1 MTPIVPSPAAPDD
14 GPPRKPATGEGARST
29 PDGTAPPVLIAGAG
43 PVGLC
48 GALTLARFGVP
59 SLVLEAEAER
69 GEDYFR
75 RAGSKAICFQRDVLD
90 AFDRMGAAAPLLAEG
105 VTWTTAR
112 TYYRHHEVRTVTFP
126 AMSGEVHLP
135 PWINISQARVEQ
147 ELLRRAHA
155 EPLIDIRYRHRVTGV
170 RQDADGVTATADTPS
185 GPFAARGS
193 HLIGADGP
201 RSTIRHLLGVDFPGD
216 SFADRFL
223 ICDIRADL
231 PFPNE
236 RRFFFDPEW
245 NPGRQVLVH
254 QCPDSTWRIDWQ
266 VPDSYDID
274 EERASGALD
283 TRIRKIVGDQPYEIV
298 WSSVYR
304 FHERCAESFREGR
317 VFLAGDAAHL
327 YAPFGARGLN
337 SGVHDAENLGWK
349 LAYARVVA
357 PEAAET
363 LLSSYHAERWAA
375 AQENLR
381 VTGDTMRFL
390 VPHGE
395 ADTRRRRETLE
406 RAVTDRAARDR
417 IDSGKLAEPFWYPA
431 SPLTTPPD
439 VEEPIPA
446 EAGRPR
452 PPVPGV
458 ICPDGPAR
466 VPGQTTV
473 TRLRRLLGPGFTL
486 ITAGAGRAR
495 ALADATAEL
504 PVEVAA
510 YALEDIDI
518 DGSLA
523 AALRCSAGTVHVVR
537 PDAHLCA
544 VLDAAASDH
553 AEAADAVLAAI
564 RRACGQESPALI
576 QP

>member
-14 GPPRKPATGEGARST
+14 GPPHP
-29 PDGTAPPVLIAGAG
+29 PGTAPPVLVAGAG

-48 GALTLARFGVP
+48 TALTLARFGVP
-59 SLVLEAEAER
+59 TLVLEAAEER
-69 GEDYFR
+69 GGDYFR
-75 RAGSKAICFQRDVLD
+75 MTGSKAICFQRDVLD
-90 AFDRMGAAAPLLAEG
+90 AFDRLGVAAPLIAEG

-126 AMSGEVHLP
+126 AMGGEVRLP

-147 ELLRRAHA
+147 ELLRRAA
-155 EPLIDIRYRHRVTGV
+155 ADPLVEIRYRHEVTGL
-170 RQDADGVTATADTPS
+170 RQDADGVTVEAATPDGAV
-185 GPFAARGS
+185 AARGT
-193 HLIGADGP
+193 HLVGADGP
-201 RSTIRHLLGVDFPGD
+201 HSTVRRLLGVGFPGE

-266 VPDSYDID
+266 VPDGYDID
-274 EERASGALD
+274 AERATGALD
-283 TRIRKIVGDQPYEIV
+283 TRIRKIVGEQPYEIV

-304 FHERCAESFREGR
+304 FHERCAESFRRDR

-349 LAYARVVA
+349 LACARRVSPA
-357 PEAAET
+357 AAER
-363 LLSSYHAERWAA
+363 LLGSYHDERWAA

-395 ADTRRRRETLE
+395 ADSRRRRETLE
-406 RAVTDRAARDR
+406 RAVTDPAARDR
-417 IDSGKLAEPFWYPA
+417 IDSGKLAEPYWYPD
-431 SPLTTPPD
+431 SPLTTPPE
-439 VEEPIPA
+439 VAEPIPT

-466 VPGQTTV
+466 EPGGAGV

-486 ITAGAGRAR
+486 LTADAGRAR
-495 ALADATAEL
+495 ALAAAAEGL
-504 PVEVAA
+504 PVAVAA
-510 YALEDIDI
+510 HALDDIDV
-518 DGSLA
+518 DGALA
-523 AALRCSAGTVHVVR
+523 EALRAGTGTVHVVR

-544 VLDAAASDH
+544 VLDLDAAGT
-553 AEAADAVLAAI
+553 ADTETVLAAV
-564 RRACGQESPALI
+564 RRACGEEAPALI